1 MSLDPERL
9 AARLLS
15 GVNRAIRRYG
25 LIRGGD
31 RIAVGLS
38 GGKDSRVLLDLLHR
52 GVAVEG
58 GYELVAI
65 HVDGSGAGLPDL
77 KAHLRPWLE
86 SLGLP
91 YALVPLELPPGE
103 KLPLSCFRCA
113 WNRRKALF
121 LAAERMGC
129 NVVALGHHAD
139 DAAVTT
145 LMNLLYKG
153 KLERLEPRL
162 SYFGGRFRLIRPLI
176 LLEEAEIARYAR
188 ARGWEIPP
196 EMECPRAATTRR
208 ARLERFLR
216 SFPPKEREQ
225 IRANLLRLVAEEDA
239 ENGEHTHL

>member
-1 MSLDPERL
+1 MPDPERL

-15 GVNRAIRRYG
+15 GVNRAVRRYA

-31 RIAVGLS
+31 RIAVGIS
-38 GGKDSRVLLDLLHR
+38 GGKDSRVLLDLLRR

-77 KAHLRPWLE
+77 KPYLRPWLDA
-86 SLGLP
+86 LGLP
-91 YALVPLELPPGE
+91 YAIVPLDLPPGE
-103 KLPLSCFRCA
+103 KLPLRCFRCA

-139 DAAVTT
+139 DAAVTA
-145 LMNLLYKG
+145 LMSLLYKG
-153 KLERLEPRL
+153 KLERLEPSLR
-162 SYFGGRFRLIRPLI
+162 YFDGRFRLIRPLI

-188 ARGWEIPP
+188 ARGWTLPP
-196 EMECPRAATTRR
+196 ELECPRAATTRR
-208 ARLERFLR
+208 ARLEHFLR

-225 IRANLLRLVAEEDA
+225 IRANLLRLAAEEGA
-239 ENGEHTHL
+239 ENGGHTHL

>member
-1 MSLDPERL
+1 MPDPERL

-15 GVNRAIRRYG
+15 GVNRAVRRYA

-31 RIAVGLS
+31 RIAVGIS

-77 KAHLRPWLE
+77 KPHLRPWLD

-91 YALVPLELPPGE
+91 YVIVPLELPLGE
-103 KLPLSCFRCA
+103 KLPLNCFRCA

-121 LAAERMGC
+121 LAADRLGC

-139 DAAVTT
+139 DAAVTA
-145 LMNLLYKG
+145 LMSLLYKG
-153 KLERLEPRL
+153 KLERLEPNL
-162 SYFGGRFRLIRPLI
+162 HYFGGRFRLIRPLI
-176 LLEEAEIARYAR
+176 LLEEAEIGRYAR
-188 ARGWEIPP
+188 ARGWEVPP
-196 EMECPRAATTRR
+196 ELECPRAATTRR
-208 ARLERFLR
+208 ARLAAFLR

-225 IRANLLRLVAEEDA
+225 IRANLLRLAAEEGA
-239 ENGEHTHL
+239 EKGGHTHL